1 MYISKLKLNLIYTCI
16 EYNKYIRIIMISCVY
31 KITNGDE
38 SIIYVG
44 STTKTLQA
52 RWSGH
57 KCEFK
62 GWIDGKRLKI
72 CSIYNHFQEHG
83 IDSFEIHLVSEHE
96 IEDQRQ
102 LLEFEQLV
110 IDTTNC
116 VNQQRAYR
124 TDQQRREGLRTYNRI
139 NEEKIKARS
148 AERVDCGCGS
158 SHRRGDKSK
167 HQRTQKHQRWLET
180 QQG

>member
-1 MYISKLKLNLIYTCI
+1 
-16 EYNKYIRIIMISCVY
+16 MIGRVY
-31 KITNGDE
+31 KITNEDE
-38 SIIYVG
+38 SIVYIG

-62 GWIDGKRLKI
+62 GWIDGKRLNR

-96 IEDQRQ
+96 IEDQHQ

-116 VNQQRAYR
+116 VNQIRAHR
-124 TDQQRREGLRTYNRI
+124 TDQQRLEGLRTYGRLNK
-139 NEEKIKARS
+139 ETIKARL
-148 AERVDCGCGS
+148 AERIICECGTDIARG
-158 SHRRGDKSK
+158 RRAK
-167 HQRTQKHQRWLET
+167 HQRTQKHQRLMEIET
-180 QQG
+180 KLALDRIHEE